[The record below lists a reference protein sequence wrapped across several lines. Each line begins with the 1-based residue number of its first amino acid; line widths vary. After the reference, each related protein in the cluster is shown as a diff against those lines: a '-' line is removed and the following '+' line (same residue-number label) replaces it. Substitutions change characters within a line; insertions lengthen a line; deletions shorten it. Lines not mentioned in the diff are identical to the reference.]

1 VEGQSPEAELNLNGR
16 PLFRSFFLG
25 GFECSTHR
33 RPCGRRLDLIAAT
46 GHDRHAASDY
56 ARLKAHGI
64 HTAREGLRW
73 HLIEVTP
80 GRHDFASVLPT
91 LRAARAAGMQVIWDL
106 FHYGW
111 PEDLDIFRPEF
122 VRRFARMAGAFAGL
136 LAGEADDV
144 PWVAPV
150 NEISF
155 VAWAGGEVAELD
167 PYARSR
173 GRELKR
179 QLVRAA
185 IAATEAVW
193 AVLPAARVAQ
203 IDPVFHV
210 VPHPDRPHEAPAA
223 EAYRRAQFQAW
234 DMLSGR
240 VDPALGGH
248 PKYLD
253 VIGVNYYP
261 WNQWVYNGPTADG
274 TTIGP
279 GDPGHRP
286 FRLILGEIAGRYGRP
301 LFIAETGTEGEAR
314 ARWLRSV
321 GREARAA
328 ILRGV
333 PVGGIC
339 LYPIVNFPGWDND
352 RHCHNGLWDYADEAG
367 ERALHGP
374 LADELGRQI
383 RRFRRLGRGVSPHEV

>member
-1 VEGQSPEAELNLNGR
+1 MIGS

-33 RPCGRRLDLIAAT
+33 RRCGRRLDQVAAT
-46 GHDRHAASDY
+46 AHDRFAATDY
-56 ARLKAHGI
+56 ALLKAHGI
-64 HTAREGLRW
+64 EAVREGLRW
-73 HLIEVTP
+73 HLIEASP
-80 GRHDFASVLPT
+80 GRYDFASVLPI
-91 LRAARAAGMQVIWDL
+91 LRAAREAGMQVIWDL
-106 FHYGW
+106 FHFGV
-111 PEDLDIFRPEF
+111 PDDLDIFDPRF
-122 VRRFARMAGAFAGL
+122 VDRLAGLARAFAGL
-136 LAGEADDV
+136 LDGESDDV
-144 PWVAPV
+144 PWIAPV

-155 VAWAGGEVAELD
+155 VSWAGGEVAELD

-193 AVLPAARVAQ
+193 DVLPSARIAH

-210 VPHPDRPHEAPAA
+210 IAHPDRPHEAPDA
-223 EAYRRAQFQAW
+223 EAYRRVQFEAW

-240 VDPALGGH
+240 AEPSLGGR

-261 WNQWVYNGPTADG
+261 WNQWIYNGPTADG
-274 TTIGP
+274 TTIRPDHP
-279 GDPGHRP
+279 GYRP
-286 FRLILGEIAGRYGRP
+286 FRLMLHEIARRYGRP
-301 LFIAETGTEGEAR
+301 LFVAETGTEGDRR
-314 ARWLRSV
+314 AGWLHSV
-321 GREARAA
+321 SREVRAA

-339 LYPIVNFPGWDND
+339 LYPIVNFPGWDDD
-352 RHCHNGLWDYADEAG
+352 RHCQNGLWDYADEAG
-367 ERALHGP
+367 RRAPHEP
-374 LADELGRQI
+374 LAHELRRQD
-383 RRFRRLGRGVSPHEV
+383 RRFRRIRRGLRVLGA